1 MRDETKEEGRG
12 RRVHRR
18 GERRT
23 RRDMKEKEEAR
34 EVRAGAMRAEKRK
47 GKRMEKEKWERC
59 RGRQGR
65 FASIRYT
72 SHCISRNVFQTLND
86 AKAEKH

>member
-23 RRDMKEKEEAR
+23 RREYERERRGKGRTGRSYESREKKREEN
-34 EVRAGAMRAEKRK
+34 
-47 GKRMEKEKWERC
+47 GKREMGEMEGKT
-59 RGRQGR
+59 GP
-65 FASIRYT
+65 I
-72 SHCISRNVFQTLND
+72 CIY
-86 AKAEKH
+86 